1 MTPGMEKRRVD
12 FTDLVFYLA
21 IASKHARLMVLLMA
35 VAMAAGLVYYIY
47 ARPVYNVRADVE
59 YFAFRTVFGG
69 GTEEVE
75 GGRFYDEQVLS
86 ALSAPHVSKLVMKKL
101 GYVEDPDSGEKPL
114 IKKIGASFDSEK
126 NILLDI
132 YLFEPT
138 WCRTFPKLLVES
150 YMQDRTDQRLLLR
163 QRIDQRYTDEIS
175 RLEEKIGAHSKE
187 QQKFDGQYDPEN
199 LQLELERLRTV
210 PRELAVVREKM
221 NSLDRVRKKLLTSR
235 DLTTIEKLTLLSS
248 VDVGLKPGMLVPRSS
263 EDGDILRN
271 TLPQEG
277 NDPNIIRRG
286 GGREERL
293 RNGRIPMMASGL
305 GSRVGSGRQESR
317 VVQRDYLRPQS
328 RTWEELTSEQ
338 YRIEQEIQDNS
349 SVFLPRHPKM
359 VDLQDKLTGVKEQLN
374 TALFNAATHFD
385 LAAGHLRAQEKDLLE
400 RMPRYEAV
408 KTQWEDYRAGQ
419 NPNDTPW
426 KAAYE
431 KANRNLQEA
440 LFKLDQESVTL
451 NYRGLKKVRDVV
463 PVSPN
468 RFKLVLYSL
477 ILGVAL
483 AIGLPF
489 LLEFLDQ
496 TVTNMD
502 KLEAETHMK
511 GLGLVPDFEETIA
524 EAYPLLGSDT
534 MTDPDMLEN
543 FRVIRTNLIASAAT
557 SKYPQ
562 IIMVT
567 STGPKEGK
575 TVVASNL
582 ALSFAQM
589 GDKTLLIDTNLRR
602 GLAHHL
608 FSVRASPGL
617 SNVLCEKLDVNE
629 ALHET
634 STENL
639 SVLSTGDHLDGDIEM
654 LGSTRMQQVM
664 EELRGKYQRIVLD
677 SPPVLGLSETAVLQ
691 PVVDGT
697 VMVIWSAFTST
708 RQIRTA
714 MDILKDNHA
723 NFYGFILNRLD
734 LTATMNRFH
743 YYYYSNHYYNRYQ
756 SLARVS

>member
-21 IASKHARLMVLLMA
+21 IASKHARLMVLLMIFSLC
-35 VAMAAGLVYYIY
+35 AGLVYYIY
-47 ARPVYNVRADVE
+47 ARPVYNVRAEVE
-59 YFAFRTVFGG
+59 YFAFRTVFGY

-75 GGRFYDEQVLS
+75 GGTFYDSQILTDLQE
-86 ALSAPHVSKLVMKKL
+86 PHVAELVMEDL
-101 GYVEDPDSGEKPL
+101 GYVEDPNVGGKPM
-114 IKKIGASFDSEK
+114 IKKIGASFDGEK
-126 NILLDI
+126 NIQLDI
-132 YLFEPT
+132 YLFEPS
-138 WCRTFPKLLVES
+138 WCERFPKLLVES
-150 YMQDRTDQRLLLR
+150 YMKDRTTKRLRLR
-163 QRIDQRYTDEIS
+163 ERIDQRYTDEIK
-175 RLEEKIGAHSKE
+175 RIEAKIGIYAKE
-187 QQKFDGQYDPEN
+187 QEKFDGKYDPEN
-199 LQLELERLRTV
+199 LQIELERLRTV
-210 PRELAVVREKM
+210 PRELAAVRETIDA
-221 NSLDRVRKKLLTSR
+221 LERVKRKLLTSK
-235 DLTTIEKLTLLSS
+235 DLSTIEKLSLLNS
-248 VDVGLKPGMLVPRSS
+248 VDVGLKPGMLVPTSS
-263 EDGDILRN
+263 QDGEILES
-271 TLPQEG
+271 TLIPGGTGGGDG
-277 NDPNIIRRG
+277 NIVRRG
-286 GGREERL
+286 TTRGG
-293 RNGRIPMMASGL
+293 NSGRIGTIAG
-305 GSRVGSGRQESR
+305 GSGTERSGSR
-317 VVQRDYLRPQS
+317 VVQPTFLQS
-328 RTWEELTSEQ
+328 NSTTWEQLTSDQ

-349 SVFLPRHPKM
+349 KIFLPRHPRM
-359 VDLQDKLTGVKEQLN
+359 VVLQEELDRVKQQLV
-374 TALFNAATHFD
+374 TALVNAATHFD
-385 LAAGHLRAQEKDLLE
+385 LAANHLRAQEAALRVRMPHYEEIKKQWEQYQRDKSGPRGGTPWEDAYKKANADLE
-400 RMPRYEAV
+400 R
-408 KTQWEDYRAGQ
+408 
-419 NPNDTPW
+419 
-426 KAAYE
+426 
-431 KANRNLQEA
+431 A
-440 LFKLDQESVTL
+440 LFKLDEESVSLTFKA
-451 NYRGLKKVRDVV
+451 NKRVRDVV
-463 PVSPN
+463 PVSPP
-468 RFKLVLYSL
+468 RFRLMLYSF
-477 ILGVAL
+477 ILGIAL

-629 ALHET
+629 AIHET
-634 STENL
+634 STENM

-654 LGSTRMQQVM
+654 FGSTRMQQVM
-664 EELRGKYQRIVLD
+664 EELRGKYQRIILD
-677 SPPVLGLSETAVLQ
+677 SPPILGLSETAVLQ

-723 NFYGFILNRLD
+723 NFYGFVLNRLD
-734 LTATMNRFH
+734 LAATMNRFH

-756 SLARVS
+756 SLTRVS